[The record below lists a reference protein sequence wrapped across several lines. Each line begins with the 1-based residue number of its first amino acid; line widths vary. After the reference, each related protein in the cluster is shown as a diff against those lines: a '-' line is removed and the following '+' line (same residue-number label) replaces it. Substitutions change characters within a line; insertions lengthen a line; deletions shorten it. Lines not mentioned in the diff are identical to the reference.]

1 MSSFSTGKYALAIS
15 DRSGMAFPYKE
26 MVREWNGSLVHIS
39 EFESKHPQLEPR
51 SHRGDAQSLRNARPD
66 RVEPPVPIVLTDNA
80 LQAGPTD
87 SEVITIT
94 APGHGYKVGDVIR
107 IDGSVSFF
115 PQYPEVS
122 HLEDTDIGIAA
133 GHTITAVTSNT
144 FDFNPNDQITAWLNA
159 NAISGTTTVYI
170 DMDGVLTE
178 YYQAI
183 ATYANSVGLLPFGQD
198 WYNLTPAIEIQ
209 SLQQGAID
217 FANLGKRAEADALVD
232 LVISKNGSWAVL
244 STGPTYN
251 AIKTAWINAR
261 YTGARAPVS
270 MDFATNYDKGPF
282 GGANKLLIDDRTT
295 YIDQFEAAGG
305 KGFKYWESGGI
316 KNFGGRNMS
325 ITKIST

>member
-133 GHTITAVTSNT
+133 GHRH
-144 FDFNPNDQITAWLNA
+144 
-159 NAISGTTTVYI
+159 
-170 DMDGVLTE
+170 
-178 YYQAI
+178 
-183 ATYANSVGLLPFGQD
+183 QD
-198 WYNLTPAIEIQ
+198 H
-209 SLQQGAID
+209 
-217 FANLGKRAEADALVD
+217 
-232 LVISKNGSWAVL
+232 LVIL
-244 STGPTYN
+244 
-251 AIKTAWINAR
+251 
-261 YTGARAPVS
+261 VS
-270 MDFATNYDKGPF
+270 
-282 GGANKLLIDDRTT
+282 
-295 YIDQFEAAGG
+295 
-305 KGFKYWESGGI
+305 
-316 KNFGGRNMS
+316 
-325 ITKIST
+325 IS